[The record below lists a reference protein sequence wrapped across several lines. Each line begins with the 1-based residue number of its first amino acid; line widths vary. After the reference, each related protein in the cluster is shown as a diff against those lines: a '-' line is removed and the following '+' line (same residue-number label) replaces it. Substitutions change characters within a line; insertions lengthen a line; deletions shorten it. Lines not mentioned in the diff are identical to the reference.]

1 MLIRILESIHQDTRP
16 LDRRK
21 NLSGPVSSSEQR
33 MSGRMPLQEFR
44 TAFGLPWWLRWSKN
58 LPAMQETWVQS
69 LGWQDSPGEG
79 NGYPLQYCF

>member
-44 TAFGLPWWLRWSKN
+44 TAFGLPWWVRW
-58 LPAMQETWVQS
+58 
-69 LGWQDSPGEG
+69 
-79 NGYPLQYCF
+79 